1 MIFPIFYRKRLESI
15 HDLILRPGGHGGIH
29 KDACDDL
36 VDPGLR
42 AKKWLPSGY
51 IHRKSPFL
59 KEKHKQFAMENHH
72 AINR

>member
-42 AKKWLPSGY
+42 AKKLITIWLYP
-51 IHRKSPFL
+51 
-59 KEKHKQFAMENHH
+59 
-72 AINR
+72 

>member
-36 VDPGLR
+36 AEWNFDLR
-42 AKKWLPSGY
+42 AAARAKNWITIWLWLTY
-51 IHRKSPFL
+51 QQKITIF
-59 KEKHKQFAMENHH
+59 
-72 AINR
+72 NR